1 MNKNRNKVA
10 AMMMVAAITVSSV
23 AMPVEAAVNSV
34 KNSNIRKEEKINSG
48 IDNVVLDSPYFE
60 DDNFINKI
68 TEITGI
74 QPGNP
79 IGNNLSAITELD
91 IKNSNITNLKGIE
104 YFTSLKKLNCY
115 NNNISELDLSN
126 SNKNL
131 EEIDCGDNLLSEFK
145 LPSSIQVIRCKKNSF
160 KELNLSQYSQLK
172 TLECGENEKLES
184 INISQNTGLITLD
197 ASKTKIYINGGID
210 LKQNKVLQNL
220 TLTDNKLDNIDVS
233 SNTALQNLNLE
244 NNKLTDIKLEQCTGL
259 LELDLSGNEL
269 TDIDLSG
276 NKLLQGLKI
285 GGNKL
290 KSLDLTQNIALAN
303 IISSGTEGKILVSNS
318 IQPSYY
324 FVTEQ
329 PFDLKNNDYI
339 DLNKEY
345 GITQEEI
352 KNNRVE
358 LDSDEVKLNGVYF
371 DGTKIKWK
379 GKTPDLISYKYKC
392 GGKRDEVK
400 LSVFLHLENNNTEQ
414 GGDSGGGTTT
424 PDQKPDQKPDEKP
437 NKPGNITSKIVGKN
451 RYETAAKIADE
462 LVKNNVSYN
471 SVILVNSDKSMAD
484 GLSAASLS
492 GKKNAPILL
501 VKKDSIPAEAMA
513 KIEKAKNVYIIGGEG
528 AISKKVENQLK
539 GKNITRISGKDRYE
553 TSAKIA
559 NMLGGYKMA
568 FIVNGAKGEADAMSV
583 SSVAAKYGAPILLTN
598 GKTSTHPVKAGVSY
612 FVIGGRGVVSNQLAD
627 KYNADR
633 IAGVDR
639 YSTNRKVIDEFYYDS
654 KKVYFAKG
662 DTLVDALTASLL
674 AKDNGMVLVSK
685 NANHKKLEGKEAVQ
699 VGGMDFEISFE

>member
-23 AMPVEAAVNSV
+23 AMPVEAAVSSFESV
-34 KNSNIRKEEKINSG
+34 CIERRKENINDENIEEVILNETTFPEKQLREYIKRKLSIEDNHVFTKKELESIDTIEIGKNGSRNPNNDFSSLDGVQYFPKLEEIYIYGCKNLKQIDLSSNRNLKSLTLVYCGLENINLKNNTLLETLSISPGNLTSLDLSNNGVLTYLDCSG
-48 IDNVVLDSPYFE
+48 NKLTKLILNGCNALNYIDIS
-60 DDNFINKI
+60 DNLIEEIDLSNKDNLKNIGAWRNKI
-68 TEITGI
+68 EKVNLKNTNNIEELHL
-74 QPGNP
+74 ND
-79 IGNNLSAITELD
+79 NNLQ
-91 IKNSNITNLKGIE
+91 
-104 YFTSLKKLNCY
+104 
-115 NNNISELDLSN
+115 ELDLS
-126 SNKNL
+126 
-131 EEIDCGDNLLSEFK
+131 E
-145 LPSSIQVIRCKKNSF
+145 CKKLSVVDLSKNKLSYINVSNNERRVNLNIDEN
-160 KELNLSQYSQLK
+160 KIGYVEGSKNTEISNGNKQEIYIDINNNDKTLNLDTYFP
-172 TLECGENEKLES
+172 
-184 INISQNTGLITLD
+184 
-197 ASKTKIYINGGID
+197 GID
-210 LKQNKVLQNL
+210 MNKVEVQ
-220 TLTDNKLDNIDVS
+220 TKGIIKS
-233 SNTALQNLNLE
+233 E
-244 NNKLTDIKLEQCTGL
+244 NN
-259 LELDLSGNEL
+259 
-269 TDIDLSG
+269 
-276 NKLLQGLKI
+276 LKW
-285 GGNKL
+285 GGNAP
-290 KSLDLTQNIALAN
+290 SRIRY
-303 IISSGTEGKILVSNS
+303 EYLV
-318 IQPSYY
+318 
-324 FVTEQ
+324 
-329 PFDLKNNDYI
+329 
-339 DLNKEY
+339 
-345 GITQEEI
+345 
-352 KNNRVE
+352 
-358 LDSDEVKLNGVYF
+358 
-371 DGTKIKWK
+371 
-379 GKTPDLISYKYKC
+379 
-392 GGKRDEVK
+392 GGKRDNQILNVHLI
-400 LSVFLHLENNNTEQ
+400 LSTIDDGNPNP
-414 GGDSGGGTTT
+414 GGGSGGGTTT
-424 PDQKPDQKPDEKP
+424 PDQKPDEKP
-437 NKPGNITSKIVGKN
+437 NKPVNISARIMGKN

-501 VKKDSIPAEAMA
+501 VKKDSIPTEAMS

-568 FIVNGAKGEADAMSV
+568 FIVNGAKGEADAMSI

-598 GKTSTHPVKAGVSY
+598 GKTSTHPVKEGVSY

>member
-1 MNKNRNKVA
+1 M
-10 AMMMVAAITVSSV
+10 
-23 AMPVEAAVNSV
+23 
-34 KNSNIRKEEKINSG
+34 
-48 IDNVVLDSPYFE
+48 
-60 DDNFINKI
+60 
-68 TEITGI
+68 
-74 QPGNP
+74 
-79 IGNNLSAITELD
+79 
-91 IKNSNITNLKGIE
+91 
-104 YFTSLKKLNCY
+104 
-115 NNNISELDLSN
+115 
-126 SNKNL
+126 
-131 EEIDCGDNLLSEFK
+131 
-145 LPSSIQVIRCKKNSF
+145 
-160 KELNLSQYSQLK
+160 
-172 TLECGENEKLES
+172 
-184 INISQNTGLITLD
+184 
-197 ASKTKIYINGGID
+197 
-210 LKQNKVLQNL
+210 
-220 TLTDNKLDNIDVS
+220 
-233 SNTALQNLNLE
+233 
-244 NNKLTDIKLEQCTGL
+244 
-259 LELDLSGNEL
+259 
-269 TDIDLSG
+269 
-276 NKLLQGLKI
+276 
-285 GGNKL
+285 
-290 KSLDLTQNIALAN
+290 
-303 IISSGTEGKILVSNS
+303 
-318 IQPSYY
+318 
-324 FVTEQ
+324 
-329 PFDLKNNDYI
+329 
-339 DLNKEY
+339 
-345 GITQEEI
+345 
-352 KNNRVE
+352 
-358 LDSDEVKLNGVYF
+358 
-371 DGTKIKWK
+371 
-379 GKTPDLISYKYKC
+379 
-392 GGKRDEVK
+392 
-400 LSVFLHLENNNTEQ
+400 
-414 GGDSGGGTTT
+414 
-424 PDQKPDQKPDEKP
+424 
-437 NKPGNITSKIVGKN
+437 GKN

-462 LVKNNVSYN
+462 LVKNNISYN

-501 VKKDSIPAEAMA
+501 VKKDSIPTEAMS

-598 GKTSTHPVKAGVSY
+598 GKTSTHPVKEGVSY